1 MFVKVCGLDSV
12 ANARVAVAAGADAI
26 GVVMSPRSPRHREF
40 EAAAELVA
48 SVRAQVEVASVRAQV
63 EVAPVRA
70 QVDTVLVVREMP
82 AIEAAE
88 TAGRLDVDVLQ
99 LHGRRFNQEDFARA
113 LEIFPRLW
121 RATSLADDTDLEVGA
136 WGEERLLLD
145 APMAGSGERWD
156 LAALAGRRPNGE
168 WLLAGGLTPRNVAE
182 AIAAARPWG
191 VDVSS
196 GVESSPGV
204 KDPDLIRAFVAAAR
218 AA

>member
-12 ANARVAVAAGADAI
+12 ANAQVAVAAGADAI

-40 EAAAELVA
+40 EAAAEIVT
-48 SVRAQVEVASVRAQV
+48 SVRAQVE
-63 EVAPVRA
+63 
-70 QVDTVLVVREMP
+70 TVLVVREMP
-82 AIEAAE
+82 AIEAAR
-88 TAGRLDVDVLQ
+88 TAGRLGVDVLQ
-99 LHGRRFNQEDFARA
+99 LHGGRYDREDFARV
-113 LEIFPRLW
+113 LELLPRLW
-121 RATSLADDTDLEVGA
+121 RATSLADDTDVEVGA

-156 LAALAGRRPNGE
+156 LSALAGRRPNGE
-168 WLLAGGLTPRNVAE
+168 WLLAGGLTPQNVAE

-204 KDPDLIRAFVAAAR
+204 KDPELIRAFVAAAR